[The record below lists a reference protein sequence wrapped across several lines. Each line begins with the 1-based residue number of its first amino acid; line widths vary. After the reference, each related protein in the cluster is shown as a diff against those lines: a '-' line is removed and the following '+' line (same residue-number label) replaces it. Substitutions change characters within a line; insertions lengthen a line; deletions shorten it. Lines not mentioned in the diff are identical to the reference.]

1 MDESWLEESNE
12 TGQGRM
18 LTAMRRLLSPLR
30 GDDSSPLPVSFVAY
44 EVASKVLVLSFSL
57 FLPLLIDRQG
67 DAVYGDGA
75 GKVIWAYA
83 QVAISIATIG
93 AYLCLLGL
101 LDFGR
106 MKRKTLYTASM
117 ACAVIMILSV
127 FCFDA
132 SAVIFTTLLVVAG
145 KTTQRISDVAFE
157 SLIDAAVKDE
167 HEAHALTSRAQ
178 AMGFLGIIVY
188 LLVSLGPLLVALFLI
203 GTEVSDVW
211 KMYILPNVSVGV
223 WSLYFVYLMQQLMP
237 VDLGKGPIL
246 ELEQQPLGGR
256 CRFSPA
262 LAKLY
267 FALKRGLSEQWSNVQ
282 YTRAL
287 PDLRALFFSYIF
299 LNGAANTA
307 SSVAAILAISVLEA
321 PLWVLG
327 VGGFLGLVTALGG
340 LALFR
345 YLTLND
351 ILTVKHVLCINIGV
365 LALAAVY
372 SLAVK
377 TDTDLIILMSI
388 CGSQLG
394 SFSSFTRSLVSTLV
408 PSSHQSRLFSLF
420 ELVKDGTAWIG
431 SFAIAQLVIIQ
442 GEDHYRTI
450 IAVVC
455 VSLMAIGLPIFI
467 FKVDIARGRADRL
480 VLDSRERGEVSAVLH
495 TGEGGSNDEGHV
507 DDAGRIGIE
516 MVWD

>member
-1 MDESWLEESNE
+1 
-12 TGQGRM
+12 M

-117 ACAVIMILSV
+117 ACAVIMIFCV

-157 SLIDAAVKDE
+157 SLIDAAVKVE

-188 LLVSLGPLLVALFLI
+188 LLFSLGPLLVVLYLM

-237 VDLGKGPIL
+237 VDLGEGPIL

-256 CRFSPA
+256 SRFSPA
-262 LAKLY
+262 LTQLY

-431 SFAIAQLVIIQ
+431 SFAIAQLVIFQ
-442 GEDHYRTI
+442 GEGHYRTI

-455 VSLMAIGLPIFI
+455 VSLMAIGLPIYI

-480 VLDSRERGEVSAVLH
+480 VLDSRERGDVSPVFH
-495 TGEGGSNDEGHV
+495 TGEGGSNDEGYM
-507 DDAGRIGIE
+507 DDVGRIGID